1 MKGNIFV
8 CKKSRMCFCLRK
20 SMRSED
26 AFWLRKIR
34 VILSKLELQVL
45 KDKLKVYKRLKR
57 KTILPCA
64 IKLAKTELLL

>member
-1 MKGNIFV
+1 
-8 CKKSRMCFCLRK
+8 
-20 SMRSED
+20 MRSED
-26 AFWLRKIR
+26 AFSLRKIR

-64 IKLAKTELLL
+64 IKLAKTEVLL